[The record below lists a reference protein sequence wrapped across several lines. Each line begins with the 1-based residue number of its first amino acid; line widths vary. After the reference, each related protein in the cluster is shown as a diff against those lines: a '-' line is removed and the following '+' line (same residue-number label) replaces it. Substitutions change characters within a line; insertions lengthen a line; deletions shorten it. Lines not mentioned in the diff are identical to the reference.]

1 MRPVRMERRRI
12 LRIRPA
18 KPKLN
23 GLMLLS
29 RLEKLKIDIKK
40 IYVEKIDIN
49 ETEANK
55 KFGPKL
61 ALKR

>member
-40 IYVEKIDIN
+40 IYVEKIDVN
-49 ETEANK
+49 EIESNK